1 MEPTKTATSKVN
13 SLLKIDYKSDDDIW
27 LTNTQ
32 TLRKLIGILG
42 VLLPISLF
50 IFLWMSS
57 GHTSPLESIS
67 HYYYT
72 RANPIFIIIV
82 SILAIFLMVYK
93 GKEPIDFYVSFSAGL
108 FAIVLLLFPTDN
120 IALTC
125 CDADAVYSVTYIQDN
140 VWRVRFHYF
149 AAAVFLLNLNY
160 MAFFI
165 FTRSDKPKEKRT
177 KEKNIRNTIYKFCG
191 VVMVLALLIILLGL
205 LKVIP
210 ENVYSGNHL
219 TFWMEV
225 IAIECFG
232 ISWLVKGET
241 IFKD

>member
-1 MEPTKTATSKVN
+1 
-13 SLLKIDYKSDDDIW
+13 
-27 LTNTQ
+27 
-32 TLRKLIGILG
+32 
-42 VLLPISLF
+42 
-50 IFLWMSS
+50 
-57 GHTSPLESIS
+57 
-67 HYYYT
+67 
-72 RANPIFIIIV
+72 
-82 SILAIFLMVYK
+82 
-93 GKEPIDFYVSFSAGL
+93 
-108 FAIVLLLFPTDN
+108 
-120 IALTC
+120 
-125 CDADAVYSVTYIQDN
+125 
-140 VWRVRFHYF
+140 
-149 AAAVFLLNLNY
+149 

-165 FTRSDKPKEKRT
+165 FTRSDKPKKKRT